1 MTPWRPLCAPNWR
14 RTRHPQ
20 PAADGTP
27 AHSFATLT
35 PDMATLVR
43 NTCRMPGVGEAD
55 APSFEVI
62 TTVTAWQQR
71 AMALVN
77 DFKP

>member
-1 MTPWRPLCAPNWR
+1 
-14 RTRHPQ
+14 
-20 PAADGTP
+20 
-27 AHSFATLT
+27 
-35 PDMATLVR
+35 MATLVR